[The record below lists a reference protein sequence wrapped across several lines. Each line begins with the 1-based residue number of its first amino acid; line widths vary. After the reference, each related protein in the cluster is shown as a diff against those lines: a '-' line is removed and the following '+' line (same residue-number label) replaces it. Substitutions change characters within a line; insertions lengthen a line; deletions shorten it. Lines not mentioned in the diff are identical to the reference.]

1 LYIRNMPSSRTPS
14 PEVLAAHLPCNRVTL
29 TSAAACAARAVP
41 PAEQTDSS
49 IPISRFGQSSYFH
62 KSRLC
67 GSACEEP
74 LSELLAVDQWTSVES
89 SCHMLRRDREV
100 RCVTHPTLAPLHDSY
115 KPFEKSSLFNNK
127 PSLRCTQAPRAGSC
141 VCLHRDKS

>member
-1 LYIRNMPSSRTPS
+1 MPSSRTPS
-14 PEVLAAHLPCNRVTL
+14 PEVLAAHLPIESLSQVP
-29 TSAAACAARAVP
+29 VP

-115 KPFEKSSLFNNK
+115 KPFEQKEQPLQHSTNPPCAALK
-127 PSLRCTQAPRAGSC
+127 LLEQAPAYAYTVIRADQF
-141 VCLHRDKS
+141 VLLVVV